1 MAINRDNMK
10 IICIGL
16 NYRNHA
22 MELGRPLPEEPVVF
36 MKPDS
41 SILKNNKPFFL
52 PGFSS
57 MIHYETEVVV
67 RICKLGKGISA
78 KFAHRY
84 YDELTLGIDITARD
98 IQNRNSAAGLPWELS
113 KCFDGAA
120 PLGRFIS
127 TGSVPDVNNIDFRL
141 EINDRIVQQGNT
153 SDMIF
158 SINEIVAY
166 ISKFFTLKTGDLIFT
181 GTPAGVGPLKRNDN
195 LVAYLGEEALLDMMI
210 K

>member
-1 MAINRDNMK
+1 M
-10 IICIGL
+10 
-16 NYRNHA
+16 HA
-22 MELGRPLPEEPVVF
+22 MELGRPLPKEPVVF
-36 MKPDS
+36 LKPDS
-41 SILKNNKPFFL
+41 SILKNNKPFFI

-57 MIHYETEVVV
+57 MIHYEVEVVI
-67 RICKLGKGISA
+67 RISKLGKGISE

-98 IQNRNSAAGLPWELS
+98 IQNRNSSAGLPWELS

-127 TGSVPDVNNIDFRL
+127 TASVKDIRNIDFRL
-141 EINDRIVQQGNT
+141 EINDIIVQQGNT

-166 ISKFFTLKTGDLIFT
+166 VSRFFTLKTGDLIFT
-181 GTPAGVGPLKRNDN
+181 GTPAGVGPLKKNDN

>member
-1 MAINRDNMK
+1 MK

-16 NYRNHA
+16 NYRKHA
-22 MELGRPLPEEPVVF
+22 LEMGRPLPTEPVVF
-36 MKPDS
+36 LKPDS
-41 SILKNNKPFFL
+41 SLLKNNKPFFL

-57 MIHYETEVVV
+57 MIQYETEVVV
-67 RICKLGKGISA
+67 KISKLGKGISA
-78 KFAHRY
+78 RFARRY

-120 PLGRFIS
+120 PVGKFIPVEAAGNPANLG
-127 TGSVPDVNNIDFRL
+127 FRL
-141 EINDRIVQQGNT
+141 EINGTVVQQGNT

-158 SINEIVAY
+158 SINEI
-166 ISKFFTLKTGDLIFT
+166 ISYVSQFFTLKTGDLIFT
-181 GTPAGVGPLKRNDN
+181 GTPAGVGPLNRNDN
-195 LVAYLGEEALLDMMI
+195 LVAFLGEEPLLDFMI

>member
-1 MAINRDNMK
+1 MK

-16 NYRNHA
+16 NYRKHA
-22 MELGRPLPEEPVVF
+22 VELGRPIPAEPVVF

-67 RICKLGKGISA
+67 RISKLGKGISA
-78 KFAHRY
+78 KFAPRY

-127 TGSVPDVNNIDFRL
+127 IASVPDVNNINFRL

-166 ISKFFTLKTGDLIFT
+166 VSKFFTLKTGDLIFT
-181 GTPAGVGPLKRNDN
+181 GTPAGVGPLKKNDN

>member
-16 NYRNHA
+16 NYRKHA

-57 MIHYETEVVV
+57 MIHYEVEVVV
-67 RICKLGKGISA
+67 RISKLGKGISA

-98 IQNRNSAAGLPWELS
+98 IQNRNSTAGLPWELS

-127 TGSVPDVNNIDFRL
+127 IASVPDVKSIDFRL

-158 SINEIVAY
+158 SINEIIAY

-181 GTPAGVGPLKRNDN
+181 GTPAGVGPLKKNDN
-195 LVAYLGEEALLDMMI
+195 LVAYMGEEALLDMMI